1 MRITRDVFCLDK
13 IQFASFDFQYTPPT
27 NYCRPSR
34 NVLCHLFIAL
44 IMRKKLM
51 GHGSSIRY
59 EFEMQYKIYSS
70 FSPPFIS
77 NFSNDVVDVF
87 RIVVIRTLDG
97 PDKIAQV

>member
-1 MRITRDVFCLDK
+1 
-13 IQFASFDFQYTPPT
+13 
-27 NYCRPSR
+27 
-34 NVLCHLFIAL
+34 
-44 IMRKKLM
+44 M